1 MKKILIDVDD
11 VICDNGFTD
20 MLNDFL
26 GTNYKI
32 DDFTTYYIEEE
43 VIKDQKQKL
52 EFYNYIKD
60 KNPYTNAKVFEGA
73 VETIK
78 QLNEKYDVY
87 ICSSCAIDIPG
98 LKEASGLFFKNKY
111 DFIINYLPFI
121 NCNKIILT
129 GVKNMFEAD
138 IQIDDKL
145 GHLKNN
151 VKTKFMFTSYHN
163 KNITDKELE
172 ECGVVRVNNWNDI
185 AKHLL

>member
-1 MKKILIDVDD
+1 MSKYLAGGKLAGGNPERGRVE
-11 VICDNGFTD
+11 
-20 MLNDFL
+20 
-26 GTNYKI
+26 
-32 DDFTTYYIEEE
+32 DDFYATDPKSTRALLEEVKFEGDLFLEPCCGQGHIAKVIEEYYSNLLM
-43 VIKDQKQKL
+43 V
-52 EFYNYIKD
+52 
-60 KNPYTNAKVFEGA
+60 
-73 VETIK
+73 
-78 QLNEKYDVY
+78 
-87 ICSSCAIDIPG
+87 PG
-98 LKEASGLFFKNKY
+98 LKETSGLFFKNKY

-172 ECGVVRVNNWNDI
+172 ECGVVRVNSWSDI